1 MAWPKSDKPT
11 QIVCPNCAAVNR
23 IAAGRDP
30 EGAKCGKCHTQLFSG
45 KAWPATEKTFLPQVM
60 KNDIPVVVDFWA
72 EWCGPCKAMAPY
84 YESAAKEMEP
94 DFRFLKLDTE
104 AEPEIAARYEIRAIP
119 TLMLFH
125 KGTLVAQRAGAVDKR
140 TLETWLTEQM
150 ANVKDAA
157 PAQ

>member
-1 MAWPKSDKPT
+1 M
-11 QIVCPNCAAVNR
+11 
-23 IAAGRDP
+23 
-30 EGAKCGKCHTQLFSG
+30 G
-45 KAWPATEKTFLPQVM
+45 KAWPATEKTFFPQIM

-72 EWCGPCKAMAPY
+72 EWCAPCKAMAPY